1 LPESPSLEFASV
13 SLPVPALRHVEVL
26 LVRRGTGQISF
37 PKQRRALL
45 GVHEWL
51 AMSIDTKL
59 YPRTRGQE
67 LILRN
72 DLKPGGER
80 MSLVPGGWRS
90 NCRESKN
97 AAQVDSTPPTSRLRD
112 CWWYAESPGKALLTA
127 R

>member
-1 LPESPSLEFASV
+1 LEFASV

-72 DLKPGGER
+72 DLKPGG
-80 MSLVPGGWRS
+80 WRS

-97 AAQVDSTPPTSRLRD
+97 AAQVESTPPTSRLRD